1 MNYIRQKLHQKFA
14 FLSELSI
21 RAKIQLLVISSI
33 LVLSIISLGGT
44 QMIIR
49 KYNETL
55 YQSVETS
62 LSYSTKEISS
72 YLDTIDNM
80 ADQILANKTLQES
93 LASWSDASASLNSST
108 YNSLYQ
114 QITNYMMGSDGR
126 FLSYMIIKQD
136 TKTVYSSY
144 LVSMETPA
152 SMLDHLVDYA
162 EQADGSVKVVSDY
175 CNDSGLF
182 MVRKIKESKNLSFR
196 NLGYVL
202 ININIKR
209 IGQSGIGK

>member
-108 YNSLYQ
+108 YF
-114 QITNYMMGSDGR
+114 R
-126 FLSYMIIKQD
+126 
-136 TKTVYSSY
+136 KTVFSPPTISSRIPKRYTAPIWY
-144 LVSMETPA
+144 LWK
-152 SMLDHLVDYA
+152 LRLL
-162 EQADGSVKVVSDY
+162 
-175 CNDSGLF
+175 C
-182 MVRKIKESKNLSFR
+182 
-196 NLGYVL
+196 
-202 ININIKR
+202 
-209 IGQSGIGK
+209 